1 MRGDPV
7 KQVIILHAI
16 PNAIGWGAAPVP
28 QVFDVT
34 QLPHEEQQKV
44 QKALEA
50 RGYFVQVWFPQ
61 DPVVVLAEAEVRE
74 RLKQAEEARNGKV
87 AES

>member
-1 MRGDPV
+1 MI
-7 KQVIILHAI
+7 KQTVILHAI
-16 PNAIGWGAAPVP
+16 PNTLGWGAAPVP

-34 QLPHEEQQKV
+34 HLPHDQQMKV

-74 RLKQAEEARNGKV
+74 RMEKEAERG
-87 AES
+87 